1 MNLLGTLGMP
11 MVPMCGGMGILV
23 RLLLLL
29 EAIPS
34 IQEHVSEEPIFVHLL
49 PCTNQS
55 FPPRLHSMSSTSS
68 HSENEEKMYIL
79 KDSRIEYKRPLS
91 MCLISIT
98 LFIVK
103 ARAEK
108 DY

>member
-34 IQEHVSEEPIFVHLL
+34 IQEHVSEEPIFVHIL
-49 PCTNQS
+49 
-55 FPPRLHSMSSTSS
+55 PRLHSMSSTSS

-108 DY
+108 DFLCFYYE